1 MPCHVNKPVNR
12 KNDAEFIYFASV
24 PIDKVSVWRL
34 TRLRDDE
41 EYTVRL
47 RREKVK
53 WRDWS
58 RRVCITQATIW
69 MFLFVCVCAFP
80 RCRWGDYWSWLPSLC
95 TCICTDSTKL
105 SAKREEMIYLA
116 LRYTICT
123 YICTASWNDGN
134 TGTAETVEQH
144 RPCLPSLLN
153 LWLVCFID
161 AALLGGLPI
170 SFFSFYYISSS
181 ILPLTSAFIRLSTHI
196 SCH

>member
-95 TCICTDSTKL
+95 TCICRQHEALCKERRNDIPRLTVYHMYIYMHSQLEWREHRDGGNCRTTSTDVFHPYWTSNSSASSTQL
-105 SAKREEMIYLA
+105 Y
-116 LRYTICT
+116 
-123 YICTASWNDGN
+123 
-134 TGTAETVEQH
+134 
-144 RPCLPSLLN
+144 
-153 LWLVCFID
+153 
-161 AALLGGLPI
+161 
-170 SFFSFYYISSS
+170 
-181 ILPLTSAFIRLSTHI
+181 
-196 SCH
+196 